1 MEFKEVEEKIAE
13 RPVLDFGSIFS
24 NSLELFKKVWVQGFV
39 ILLLTFVCII
49 PLYIL
54 VYLPFVAMGIW
65 NPEMFQEQEPNAV
78 MVLTF
83 LCVLPVLLIGMAT
96 LTLGLMAAFLRICR
110 SKDLNLEES
119 DDYFYFFKNGRLRKL
134 VVLGAMYLGISLLGL
149 LVCGVGILYLVVPLS
164 LVPAFVAFDEECT
177 PKEIMKASFQ
187 LGNKN
192 WLVIF
197 GLIIIMGLLAE
208 LGFILC
214 FVGVF
219 FTAMLAKIPIY
230 YSYKDGVGFEN
241 DDKRYLEN

>member
-1 MEFKEVEEKIAE
+1 MDFQEVVKKIAE
-13 RPVLDFGSIFS
+13 RPPLDFGSIFS

-65 NPEMFQEQEPNAV
+65 NPEMLQEEEPSAL

-83 LCVLPVLLIGMAT
+83 LCVLPVLLIGVTT

-110 SKDLNLEES
+110 SKDLNLEEG

-134 VVLGAMYLGISLLGL
+134 VVLAVMYMGISLLGL
-149 LVCGVGILYLVVPLS
+149 LICGFGIIYLVVPLS
-164 LVPAFVAFDEECT
+164 LVPAFVAFNEQCT
-177 PKEIMKASFQ
+177 PKEIIQASFQ

-197 GLIIIMGLLAE
+197 GLIVLMGLLAE

-214 FVGVF
+214 FIGVF
-219 FTAMLAKIPIY
+219 FTAMLAKIPVY
-230 YSYKDGVGFEN
+230 YIYKDGVGFES
-241 DDKRYLEN
+241 DDHRYLEN